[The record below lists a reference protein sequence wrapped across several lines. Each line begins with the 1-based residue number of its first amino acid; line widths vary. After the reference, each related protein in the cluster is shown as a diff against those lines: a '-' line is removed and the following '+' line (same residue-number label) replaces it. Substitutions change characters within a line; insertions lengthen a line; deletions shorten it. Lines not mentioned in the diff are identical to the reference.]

1 MTIFCYV
8 HGWREYFEKSNFMKM
23 NDYLSDVMVDKFKI
37 LILYALR
44 DIKVA
49 DIRKII
55 LEKVFGKYYMTR
67 VNYIPYL
74 PNYSYKYLRW

>member
-1 MTIFCYV
+1 MTIFYV

-23 NDYLSDVMVDKFKI
+23 NDNISDVMVDKFKI

-44 DIKVA
+44 NIKVA

-55 LEKVFGKYYMTR
+55 LEKAFGKYYMTR
-67 VNYIPYL
+67 VNYIPNL
-74 PNYSYKYLRW
+74 PNYSYKYLR

>member
-1 MTIFCYV
+1 
-8 HGWREYFEKSNFMKM
+8 M
-23 NDYLSDVMVDKFKI
+23 NDNISDVMVDKFKI

-44 DIKVA
+44 NIKVA

-55 LEKVFGKYYMTR
+55 LEKAFGKYYTSR
-67 VNYIPYL
+67 ISYIPQI

>member
-1 MTIFCYV
+1 MTIFYV

-23 NDYLSDVMVDKFKI
+23 NDNISDVMVDKFKI

-44 DIKVA
+44 NIKVA

-55 LEKVFGKYYMTR
+55 LEKAFGKYYMTR
-67 VNYIPYL
+67 INYIPQL

>member
-1 MTIFCYV
+1 MTIFYV

-23 NDYLSDVMVDKFKI
+23 NDNISDVMVDKFKI

-44 DIKVA
+44 NIKVV

-55 LEKVFGKYYMTR
+55 LEKAFGEYYMTR

>member
-1 MTIFCYV
+1 
-8 HGWREYFEKSNFMKM
+8 M
-23 NDYLSDVMVDKFKI
+23 NDNISDVMVDKFKI

-44 DIKVA
+44 NIKVA

-74 PNYSYKYLRW
+74 PNYSYKYLP